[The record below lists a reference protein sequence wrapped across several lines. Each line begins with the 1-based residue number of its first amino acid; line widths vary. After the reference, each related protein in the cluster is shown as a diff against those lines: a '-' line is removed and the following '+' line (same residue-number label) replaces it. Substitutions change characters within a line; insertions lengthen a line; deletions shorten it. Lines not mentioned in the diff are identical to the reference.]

1 MAQRSK
7 VRKGIV
13 NENEISKVIIG
24 ASIEVHKVLG
34 GPGLLEDIYE
44 EALCHEFLLQKLSIK
59 RQVAVPVVYKGQPL
73 KSPLRLDILV
83 NNKVIIEVK
92 AAEKYNKI
100 FEVQLLT
107 YLRLTGKKIGLI
119 INFGEKRVVDGI
131 HRVVNNL

>member
-1 MAQRSK
+1 M
-7 VRKGIV
+7 
-13 NENEISKVIIG
+13 NENEISKIIIG

-34 GPGLLEDIYE
+34 GPGLLEDLYE
-44 EALCHEFLLQKLSIK
+44 EALCHEFLLQELSIK

-92 AAEKYNKI
+92 ATEKYNKI

-107 YLRLTGKKIGLI
+107 YLRLTGKKLGLI

>member
-1 MAQRSK
+1 M
-7 VRKGIV
+7 

-44 EALCHEFLLQKLSIK
+44 EALCHEFLLQELSIK

-73 KSPLRLDILV
+73 KSPLRLDIFV

-92 AAEKYNKI
+92 ATGKYNKI

-107 YLRLTGKKIGLI
+107 YLRLTGKKLGLI

>member
-1 MAQRSK
+1 MIFANLNAKAQRSK
-7 VRKGIV
+7 ENKKIV

-34 GPGLLEDIYE
+34 GPGLLENLYE

-59 RQVAVPVVYKGQPL
+59 RQVAVSVVHKGQPL

-83 NNKVIIEVK
+83 NNKVVFEVK

-107 YLRLTGKKIGLI
+107 YLRLTGKKTWL
-119 INFGEKRVVDGI
+119 
-131 HRVVNNL
+131 NN